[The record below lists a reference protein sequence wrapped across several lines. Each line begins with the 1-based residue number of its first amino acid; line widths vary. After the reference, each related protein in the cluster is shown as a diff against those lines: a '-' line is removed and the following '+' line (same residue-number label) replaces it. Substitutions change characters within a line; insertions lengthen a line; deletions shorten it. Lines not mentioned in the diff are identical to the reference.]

1 MLFEQQSYLLRFVI
15 SVIKHCLRQT
25 HIEDLLLRSRR
36 CQPLLAG
43 ALDTYRLT
51 PAGTIQKNG

>member
-15 SVIKHCLRQT
+15 LVIKHCLRQT
-25 HIEDLLLRSRR
+25 HIEGLLLRSLR
-36 CQPLLAG
+36 CQPLLVG
-43 ALDTYRLT
+43 PLDIYRLT

>member
-15 SVIKHCLRQT
+15 LVIKDCLRQT
-25 HIEDLLLRSRR
+25 HIEDLLLRSCR
-36 CQPLLAG
+36 CQPLLVG
-43 ALDTYRLT
+43 SLDIYRLT

>member
-36 CQPLLAG
+36 CQPLLVG
-43 ALDTYRLT
+43 SLDTYRLT
-51 PAGTIQKNG
+51 LAGTIQKNG

>member
-1 MLFEQQSYLLRFVI
+1 MLLEQQSYLLRFVI

-36 CQPLLAG
+36 CL
-43 ALDTYRLT
+43 
-51 PAGTIQKNG
+51 

>member
-25 HIEDLLLRSRR
+25 PVEGLLLWSIRS
-36 CQPLLAG
+36 QPLLARP
-43 ALDTYRLT
+43 LDIYWLIITV
-51 PAGTIQKNG
+51 